1 MLLQIGAANDLK
13 GVSTFDAPLLPK
25 SLRRLPVV
33 GDYEH
38 IDYETLTAL
47 KPTVIIIQIAPLRV
61 PPALSS
67 FAAAHHA
74 QLLNVSLSS
83 LADIVRESRLLG
95 RITGRQTQ
103 AAAAIARMQR
113 QLSQLAAQRPAKP
126 LRVVYLISREPMLA
140 VGAHNFQDQII
151 RAAGG
156 INIGARLGSGYPTL
170 NRETLVQLKPQV
182 LVIDA
187 PGSLASQGAGDPRL
201 ASFFSLPTPAAKT
214 GRIYL
219 LTNMKYDLPTLAV
232 GSTALRLHKLFYPS
246 PTAGGAP

>member
-1 MLLQIGAANDLK
+1 MLLQLNAAKYLK
-13 GVSTFDAPLLPK
+13 GVSTYDAPLLPK
-25 SLRRLPVV
+25 ALQHLPVV

-47 KPTVIIIQIAPLRV
+47 HPTVIIIQIAALRV

-83 LADIVRESRLLG
+83 LADIARESLLLG

-103 AAAAIARMQR
+103 AAAAIARMRR
-113 QLSQLAAQRPAKP
+113 QLSQLAAHRPAKP
-126 LRVVYLISREPMLA
+126 LRVLYLISREPMLA
-140 VGAHNFQDQII
+140 VGADNFQDQII

-156 INIGARLGSGYPTL
+156 INIGAKLGSGYPTL
-170 NRETLVQLKPQV
+170 NRETLLRLKPQV
-182 LVIDA
+182 LVVDA

-201 ASFFSLPTPAAKT
+201 ASFFSLPIPAAKT

-219 LTNMKYDLPTLAV
+219 LTSMRDDLPTLAV
-232 GSTALRLHKLFYPS
+232 GSTAQRLHNLFYAP
-246 PTAGGAP
+246 PAGGPP